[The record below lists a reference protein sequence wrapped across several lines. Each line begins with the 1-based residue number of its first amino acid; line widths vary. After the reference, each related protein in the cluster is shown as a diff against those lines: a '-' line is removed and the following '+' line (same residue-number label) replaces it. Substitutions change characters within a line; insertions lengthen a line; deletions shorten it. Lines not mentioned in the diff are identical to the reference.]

1 MYVSSNNDK
10 FNVSYSTIS
19 QGDWFCHF
27 LLQFYITQTVK
38 YNRSVKTN
46 SLNNCIISMKF
57 YSVYTE
63 YLQYVCMMGFGN
75 CFVLLSTGRG
85 HTCMLRYCDK
95 KNCIYIFI
103 NIDILNFYLQLF
115 LEQTFVILWLSVENL
130 NYLVH
135 DGVSLHVVNLHKNLV
150 FTMTVVL
157 KLYYILLLPDYNQ
170 VHLLLCLH

>member
-1 MYVSSNNDK
+1 MYVSLNNDK

-46 SLNNCIISMKF
+46 SLNNCIISMKL

-95 KNCIYIFI
+95 KKMHLHLYKHWYFEFLFTVIFGT
-103 NIDILNFYLQLF
+103 NICYF
-115 LEQTFVILWLSVENL
+115 
-130 NYLVH
+130 
-135 DGVSLHVVNLHKNLV
+135 
-150 FTMTVVL
+150 MTQCWKL
-157 KLYYILLLPDYNQ
+157 KLLSAWLGFLTRSEFA
-170 VHLLLCLH
+170 